1 MVREFGEFLTDQIK
15 PQKIN
20 RQFPDN
26 PPVHQDPKF

>member
-1 MVREFGEFLTDQIK
+1 MILETDQIK